1 MKKFSLICSLGM
13 LLICCKNKENK
24 STEAI
29 SGSEN
34 SKLEEIKL
42 APPTMGRIDD
52 QFIQLSQSQ
61 KENLDLTNML
71 WHYSFAL
78 SLKEAAPKENIY
90 KGQWLDLLP
99 KGEYKKGLYGETTE
113 TGRYIFDEK
122 TTFLELRSTTGTS
135 SEWKVKVDPATMIL
149 IGTAKYSN
157 NPWQIKLSRV
167 DTLPGK

>member
-99 KGEYKKGLYGETTE
+99 KGE
-113 TGRYIFDEK
+113 
-122 TTFLELRSTTGTS
+122 
-135 SEWKVKVDPATMIL
+135 
-149 IGTAKYSN
+149 
-157 NPWQIKLSRV
+157 
-167 DTLPGK
+167 